1 MKHLNTYITE
11 YIIKKKLDKPIDS
24 EDHCIYFPETKEE
37 LISNIK
43 ELFDKGK
50 TDLNSIDTSK
60 ITDMTH
66 LFESFNNI
74 ENVNFDVSKWD
85 VSNVESM
92 LGLFFNC
99 KKFDCDLSK
108 WDVSNVEKMSDIFS
122 GCKKFKGKGL
132 ENWDI
137 SNVKG
142 MNYMFDG
149 CTSLKNKPSWYIRNE
164 TFKYIHNRIHY
175 QEKA

>member
-85 VSNVESM
+85 VSNVQFMSSM
-92 LGLFFNC
+92 FLRCKSFNC
-99 KKFDCDLSK
+99 DLNK
-108 WDVSNVEKMSDIFS
+108 WNLSSNIKA
-122 GCKKFKGKGL
+122 
-132 ENWDI
+132 
-137 SNVKG
+137 
-142 MNYMFDG
+142 MNYVFDE
-149 CTSLKNKPSWYIRNE
+149 CTSLKNKPSWYE
-164 TFKYIHNRIHY
+164 
-175 QEKA
+175 E